1 MSDGGAPSTY
11 AGLRAERHGEP
22 DGRPPLVL
30 LHGLSY
36 DRHRWGPLLREL
48 KAVDPA
54 REVLA
59 VDLPG
64 HGQSPPLGHHGL
76 DDVAAAV
83 HRAVTEAGLNPPV
96 VVGHSIGG
104 AIATAYAAA
113 HPVRGVVNIDQPLRV
128 GGFAD
133 MLQRNGD
140 VLRGPGYG
148 TIWDGLLGRMGIDG
162 LPPEA
167 RALAR
172 PDAVPARELLLTY
185 WGELLTTPPAALD
198 ERNACRLERIASQG
212 TPYHYVTGAEPDA
225 EYRAWLSRVLPDV
238 AITVLP
244 GSGHF
249 PHLAHPAE
257 VASLLK

>member
-1 MSDGGAPSTY
+1 MSDRGAPSTY

-48 KAVDPA
+48 EAVDPS
-54 REVLA
+54 REVLV

-64 HGQSPPLGHHGL
+64 HGQSPPLDHHGL
-76 DDVAAAV
+76 DDVATAV
-83 HRAVTEAGLNPPV
+83 HRAVTEAGLNGPV

-148 TIWDGLLGRMGIDG
+148 TIWDGLLGRMGIDA

-172 PDAVPARELLLTY
+172 PDAVPPRELLLTY

-225 EYRAWLSRVLPDV
+225 EYRAWLSRALPDV
-238 AITVLP
+238 TITVLP

-257 VASLLK
+257 VARLLK

>member
-1 MSDGGAPSTY
+1 MSTGEAPLTY
-11 AGLRAERHGEP
+11 AGLRAERRGEP

-48 KAVDPA
+48 EIADPG
-54 REVLA
+54 RSVLA

-64 HGQSPPLGHHGL
+64 HGQSPPLDRHGL
-76 DDVAAAV
+76 DDVAAVV
-83 HRAVTEAGLNPPV
+83 HQAVTEAGLTRPV

-104 AIATAYAAA
+104 AIATAYAAT

-133 MLQRNGD
+133 LLQHNAD
-140 VLRGPGYG
+140 VLRGPDHG
-148 TIWDGLLGRMGIDG
+148 TIWTGLLGRMGIDG

-172 PDAVPARELLLTY
+172 PDAPPARELLLAY
-185 WGELLTTPPAALD
+185 WDELLTTPPALLE
-198 ERNACRLERIASQG
+198 ERNAARLERIASRD
-212 TPYHYVTGAEPDA
+212 TPYHYVTGAEPDPDHLS
-225 EYRAWLSRVLPDV
+225 WLRKALPGV
-238 AITVLP
+238 TVTVLP

-257 VASLLK
+257 VARLLR

>member
-1 MSDGGAPSTY
+1 MSTGGAPSTY

-48 KAVDPA
+48 RALDPA
-54 REVLA
+54 RGVLV

-64 HGQSPPLGHHGL
+64 HGQSPPLDRHGL
-76 DDVAAAV
+76 DDVAGVV
-83 HRAVTEAGLNPPV
+83 HRAVTEAGLTRPV
-96 VVGHSIGG
+96 VVGHSLGG

-113 HPVRGVVNIDQPLRV
+113 HPASGVVNIDQPLRV
-128 GGFAD
+128 GGFAE
-133 MLQRNGD
+133 MLQRNAE
-140 VLRGPGYG
+140 VLRGPGHDA
-148 TIWDGLLGRMGIDG
+148 IWNGLLGRMGIDG

-172 PDAVPARELLLTY
+172 PDAVPAPELLLTY
-185 WGELLTTPPAALD
+185 WDELLTTPPVTLD
-198 ERNACRLERIASQG
+198 ERNAARLERIAARG
-212 TPYHYVTGAEPDA
+212 TPYHYVAGAEPDP
-225 EYRAWLSRVLPDV
+225 EYRAWLSGALPDV
-238 AITVLP
+238 TITVLP

-257 VASLLK
+257 VARLLT

>member
-1 MSDGGAPSTY
+1 MSTGAPTTY

-48 KAVDPA
+48 AVLDPA
-54 REVLA
+54 RLVLA

-64 HGQSPPLGHHGL
+64 HGQSPPLDRHGL
-76 DDVAAAV
+76 DDVAAVV
-83 HRAVTEAGLNPPV
+83 HRAVTEAGLTRPV
-96 VVGHSIGG
+96 VVGHSLGA

-113 HPVRGVVNIDQPLRV
+113 YPVRGIVNIDQPLRV
-128 GGFAD
+128 GGFAG
-133 MLQRNGD
+133 MLQRDAD

-162 LPPEA
+162 LPSEA

-172 PDAVPARELLLTY
+172 PDAVPARELLLAY
-185 WGELLTTPPAALD
+185 WDELLTTPPATLD
-198 ERNACRLERIASQG
+198 ERNAARLERIASQG
-212 TPYHYVTGAEPDA
+212 TPYHYVAGAEPDP
-225 EYRAWLSRVLPDV
+225 EYRRWLARALPGV
-238 AITVLP
+238 AVTVLP

-257 VASLLK
+257 VARLLT